1 MAGENKNKKRS
12 VWDIIPDPISTS
24 EVLQRRDPHNDFEVR
39 ALERKNVVRESPILG
54 GKPVTRMNRRG
65 PSPADDSRGL
75 SKYLYE
81 PYVRYK
87 RTENPDYKR
96 HRNYSLAGILA
107 GTGMLVTGLAS
118 FNYTLAYAGAA
129 LAVTSFGYHSGLWWR
144 KERTDRRFEKA
155 SSGLES
161 LCEEPKDDALYI
173 RRTHKGMVEISG
185 GRNPRFDRVAYYP
198 LNEPTASSGIGYAG
212 ITLTSILAFLALT
225 FYNKGIS
232 GAEPMFYA
240 TGASALATL
249 GHYIGFI
256 FGKRKAK
263 PEYQREGDLEKKVKT
278 MEDTYGSAI
287 PAQPKYKTLSKY
299 EKELKEQSQD
309 LEKTKKKKDHYPPD
323 YDGPRD

>member
-1 MAGENKNKKRS
+1 MADENKNKKGS
-12 VWDIIPDPISTS
+12 VWDLLDRGISTS
-24 EVLQRRDPHNDFEVR
+24 EVLQRRHPPDDFEVR
-39 ALERKNVVRESPILG
+39 ALERKNVLRESLIG
-54 GKPVTRMNRRG
+54 GKPVTKLNKWG
-65 PSPADDSRGL
+65 PSPGDSKGI

-96 HRNYSLAGILA
+96 HRDYSLAGILA
-107 GTGMLVTGLAS
+107 GAGMLVTGLAS

-129 LAVTSFGYHSGLWWR
+129 LTVASLGYQSGHWWR

-173 RRTHKGMVEISG
+173 RRTHKAEVEYAG
-185 GRNPRFDRVAYYP
+185 GRNPRFDRVKYHA
-198 LNEPTASSGIGYAG
+198 LDEPTVSSGIGYAG
-212 ITLTSILAFLALT
+212 ITLTSVLALIGAGL
-225 FYNKGIS
+225 YNKGIS
-232 GAEPMFYA
+232 GVEPMLY
-240 TGASALATL
+240 ASASTGLATL

-256 FGKRKAK
+256 FGKRNAK

-278 MEDTYGSAI
+278 MEDTYGSAT

-299 EKELKEQSQD
+299 EKELRNQSQD
-309 LEKTKKKKDHYPPD
+309 LEKTKKKKDYYPPD